1 MRRRETGKTVS
12 RPRVWKLHCFVLER
26 LCFQE
31 RCWPCFE
38 KRFESGVG
46 GNQVL
51 PVGKDPRQLYRALR
65 VDPELSKGVF
75 SLGEQLGR
83 RKVWHK
89 SRQGASV
96 FLADRAAGAEEEA
109 GSINGGKAEGEVILV
124 DS

>member
-12 RPRVWKLHCFVLER
+12 RPRVWKRHCFVLER

-31 RCWPCFE
+31 RCWPYFE
-38 KRFESGVG
+38 KRLESRVG
-46 GNQVL
+46 RNQVL
-51 PVGKDPRQLYRALR
+51 PVGKDPRQLYGALR
-65 VDPELSKGVF
+65 VDPELPKGVF

-83 RKVWHK
+83 KKVWHK

-96 FLADRAAGAEEEA
+96 FLADRAAGMEEEA
-109 GSINGGKAEGEVILV
+109 RSRDGGKAEGEVTLV

>member
-1 MRRRETGKTVS
+1 MCGSFTVLFWNGS
-12 RPRVWKLHCFVLER
+12 VFRKDAGRVLRNDL
-26 LCFQE
+26 
-31 RCWPCFE
+31 
-38 KRFESGVG
+38 FESGVG

-109 GSINGGKAEGEVILV
+109 GNIN
-124 DS
+124 